1 MITVLLFSDLDK
13 IHTGIGDRLSVF
25 FQWTTTF
32 FAGIVV
38 GFVYEWRLTLVML
51 GATPFLVASSAFL
64 IRVSSFHKRR
74 FVYKASARYTYVA

>member
-1 MITVLLFSDLDK
+1 MFLFSDLDK
-13 IHTGIGDRLSVF
+13 IHAGIGDRLSVF
-25 FQWTTTF
+25 FQWTTSF

-38 GFVYEWRLTLVML
+38 GFVYEWRLTLAML

-64 IRVSSFHKRR
+64 IRVSSFRKRR